1 MAVLGMEKQEI
12 NKVKLYK
19 MIDLFIRRFR
29 EISFIGIIIIITS
42 AIVLYVF
49 FDNNF
54 LIRQWHIALAR
65 PGFLDSRQFAWAS
78 EAHALGYDPLIE
90 NPVNPK
96 GHQLNYPRIWHVLFA
111 LGINESHT
119 NIMGSIVV
127 ILFFMGIGIFWFSKK
142 FDNLTYLILSMV
154 VISPSVMLGVE
165 RSNIELIIFFI
176 LSLALTIGYRSTIG
190 ATTLIELASIL
201 KIYPVFG
208 FVYFLK
214 ENKKRFWLFLLLAS
228 GIFIL
233 YAILILDDL
242 IQVYKTTPQL
252 VGSSFGINVWWR
264 GLSHRRFLN
273 LPISDDLKI
282 FFKIISYIIALLILL
297 LTFLFGILR
306 KVGKDIIDNTH
317 HIDAFR
323 IGAAIYIGCFLLMN
337 THDYRLIFL
346 IFTIPQ
352 IIEWSRKKIEGIS
365 SGTLITLVA
374 MLFSLWSFFIMR
386 FLGRKITF
394 VMEEFSNWV
403 ILTGLLYLFFASL
416 PEWVRKGI
424 KNFFLLKK
432 SKQQFD
438 QMS

>member
-1 MAVLGMEKQEI
+1 MKRTRGL
-12 NKVKLYK
+12 
-19 MIDLFIRRFR
+19 LFIVS
-29 EISFIGIIIIITS
+29 IMIITS
-42 AIVLYVF
+42 SIVLYVF

-54 LIRQWHIALAR
+54 LIRQWNIALAR

-78 EAHALGYDPLIE
+78 EAHAQGYDPLIE

-96 GHQLNYPRIWHVLFA
+96 GHQLNYPRIWHLLFA
-111 LGINESHT
+111 LGIRESHT
-119 NIMGSIVV
+119 NIIGSIVV
-127 ILFFMGIGIFWFSKK
+127 ILFFMGVGIFWFSRR

-154 VISPSVMLGVE
+154 ILSPSVMLGIE

-176 LSLALTIGYRSTIG
+176 LSLALTIGYRSSIG
-190 ATTLIELASIL
+190 ATALIEFASIL

-208 FVYFLK
+208 FVYLLK
-214 ENKKRFWLFLLLAS
+214 ENKKRFWLFFLLAS

-233 YAILILDDL
+233 YAILTLDDL

-273 LPISDDLKI
+273 LPITDELKI
-282 FFKIISYIIALLILL
+282 FFKIISYVTAFLIFS
-297 LTFLFGILR
+297 LTLFFGIRR
-306 KVGKDIIDNTH
+306 KMGKNITDNTH
-317 HIDAFR
+317 YIDAFR

-352 IIEWSRKKIEGIS
+352 IIEWSRGKIETIS
-365 SGTLITLVA
+365 SVTLITLVA

-386 FLGRKITF
+386 FGGRKLTF
-394 VMEEFSNWV
+394 LMEEFSNWV
-403 ILTGLLYLFFASL
+403 VLSGLLFLFFASL
-416 PEWVRKGI
+416 PQWFIEYI
-424 KNFFLLKK
+424 KRPVSIFKK
-432 SKQQFD
+432 TI
-438 QMS
+438 